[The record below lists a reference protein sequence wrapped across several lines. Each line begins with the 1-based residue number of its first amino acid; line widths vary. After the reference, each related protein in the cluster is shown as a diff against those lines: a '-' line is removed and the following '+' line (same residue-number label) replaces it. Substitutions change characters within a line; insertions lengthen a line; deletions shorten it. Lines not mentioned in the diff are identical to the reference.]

1 MYSKKEAKIHKA
13 GFIGLGVMGF
23 HMALNLSRKSGIIV
37 TGYDIREDI
46 LMRYTEAGGIA
57 AKSSDEIYSTCDVVF
72 QMLPT
77 HETISSS
84 VMRAAELGKTGNIIV
99 DLSSAD
105 PSIIRNLDE
114 KVRMAG
120 MHFLDSPVSG
130 GNPMAKAGTLSI
142 MTGGEEDVFNVVKP
156 LLECMGNPVYTG
168 PSGSGDTIKL
178 INNMIGGAMLA
189 IMAEGYALAEKAD
202 IDLNLL
208 FEATRGGF
216 AGSPLYDNKV
226 PKIIARNFEPGA
238 RIAVHYKDIVN
249 ALAFADR
256 TGMALPVT
264 EQVYSIM
271 HWMVENGYADEDQ
284 SGMIRYY
291 EQQVSAD
298 KAEN

>member
-1 MYSKKEAKIHKA
+1 MNSQNGTGIEKA

-23 HMALNLSRKSGIIV
+23 HMALNMSRKSGINV
-37 TGYDIREDI
+37 AGYDIREDI
-46 LMRYTEAGGIA
+46 LKRYVDAGGA
-57 AKSSDEIYSTCDVVF
+57 AAESADEIYRTCDVIF

-84 VMRAAELGKTGNIIV
+84 VMRAVELGKPGNIIV

-105 PSIIRNLDE
+105 PSIIKDLNV
-114 KVRMAG
+114 KVREAG
-120 MHFLDSPVSG
+120 MHLLDSPVSG

-142 MTGGEEDVFNVVKP
+142 MTGGEEAVFSLVKP

-189 IMAEGYALAEKAD
+189 IMAEGYALAEKAG

-226 PKIIARNFEPGA
+226 PKIIARDFEPGA
-238 RIAVHYKDIVN
+238 RIAVHHKDIVN

-256 TGMALPVT
+256 TGMELPVT
-264 EQVYSIM
+264 EQVYRIM

-284 SGMIRYY
+284 AAMIRYY
-291 EQQVSAD
+291 EN
-298 KAEN
+298 KHI

>member
-1 MYSKKEAKIHKA
+1 MNNQTGTVIEKA

-23 HMALNLSRKSGIIV
+23 HMALNMSRKSGINV
-37 TGYDIREDI
+37 AGYDIREDI
-46 LMRYTEAGGIA
+46 LNRYAEAGGTA
-57 AKSSDEIYSTCDVVF
+57 AESADEIYSTCDVIF

-84 VMRAAELGKTGNIIV
+84 VMRAAELGKPGNIIV

-105 PSIIRNLDE
+105 PSIIKDLDVN
-114 KVRMAG
+114 VREAG
-120 MHFLDSPVSG
+120 MHLLDSPVSG
-130 GNPMAKAGTLSI
+130 GNPMAIAGTLSI
-142 MTGGEEDVFNVVKP
+142 MTGGEEEVFNIVKP

-189 IMAEGYALAEKAD
+189 IMAEGYALAEKAG

-226 PKIIARNFEPGA
+226 PKIIARDFEPGA
-238 RIAVHYKDIVN
+238 RIAVHHKDIVN

-256 TGMALPVT
+256 AGMELPVT
-264 EQVYSIM
+264 EQVYRIM
-271 HWMVENGYADEDQ
+271 HWMVENGYADDDQ
-284 SGMIRYY
+284 AAMIRYY
-291 EQQVSAD
+291 E
-298 KAEN
+298 NRHI